1 VNLNRCFLILF
12 FLLLC
17 QDFTARVE
25 LHDFHMSKSEIRY
38 VSENNTIE
46 LSIHIF
52 IDDLELT
59 LKDLEVEGL
68 HIGTDKEVPEA
79 DEFIAKYLES
89 TVVLSCDQKELQA
102 KWIGKELSE
111 DLMAIWCY
119 MQIEGANDC
128 QEITIMNTILTE
140 KYDDQK
146 NIVSFKTD
154 TSIRD
159 YFIFDSEDQIRD
171 FDCQ

>member
-1 VNLNRCFLILF
+1 MIIQKFFYILLFLIF
-12 FLLLC
+12 GQNFSKE
-17 QDFTARVE
+17 VKP
-25 LHDFHMSKSEIRY
+25 HDFHMSKSEIRY
-38 VSENNTIE
+38 VSEKNTIE

-59 LKDLEVEGL
+59 LADFGVEGL
-68 HIGTDKEVPEA
+68 NIGTDNESIEA
-79 DEFIAKYLES
+79 NKYISEYLASTLQLNCNDAK
-89 TVVLSCDQKELQA
+89 LQFE
-102 KWIGKELSE
+102 WVGKELSE

-119 MQIEGANDC
+119 LQISEANQC
-128 QEITIMNTILTE
+128 QNITIENTILTE

-154 TSIRD
+154 TSVRD
-159 YFIFDSEDQIRD
+159 YFIFDSEDQIRN

>member
-1 VNLNRCFLILF
+1 MNTQKYFYI
-12 FLLLC
+12 LLLLIFG
-17 QDFTARVE
+17 QEFNAEVL

-38 VSENNTIE
+38 VSERNTIE

-59 LKDLEVEGL
+59 LADFGVEGL
-68 HIGTDKEVPEA
+68 EIGTDNESDEA
-79 DEFIAKYLES
+79 DKYIQEYLSS
-89 TVVLSCDQKELQA
+89 TLKLNCNSSELTFD
-102 KWIGKELSE
+102 WVGKELSE

-119 MQIEGANDC
+119 LQINEANQC
-128 QEITIMNTILTE
+128 QQITIENTILTE

-159 YFIFDSEDQIRD
+159 YFIFDSEDQIRN
-171 FDCQ
+171 FVCQ

>member
-1 VNLNRCFLILF
+1 MTLKNYFIVCALLF
-12 FLLLC
+12 FC
-17 QDFTARVE
+17 HDFIAEVKP
-25 LHDFHMSKSEIRY
+25 HDFHMSKSEIRY
-38 VSENNTIE
+38 VSERSTIE
-46 LSIHIF
+46 LSVHIF

-59 LKDLEVEGL
+59 LEDHGVSGL
-68 HIGTDKEVPEA
+68 NIGTNEESEEA
-79 DEFIAKYLES
+79 NNYIAEYLTSSLQLKCNETELES
-89 TVVLSCDQKELQA
+89 NWV
-102 KWIGKELSE
+102 GKELSE

-119 MQIEGANDC
+119 LQINEANQC
-128 QEITIMNTILTE
+128 QEITIENTILTE

-159 YFIFDSEDQIRD
+159 YFIFDSEDQIRN